1 MNKDTF
7 IVIIIRPYLGRERVM
22 KGYIVLSTGE
32 IFEGELLGKQQEV
45 YGEIVFFTGMT
56 GYEEVITDPS
66 FKGQMVV
73 FTYPLIGNYG
83 INQID
88 QESDVPQAS
97 ALIMQG
103 CRSQGYHYQS
113 RHSLQEYA
121 EKMNIP
127 ILVGVDTRAVVK
139 RIRELGDMGAV
150 ITTKP
155 ETVDFTTKQTIAMLD
170 LVKEVSTTQIK
181 TYGDGDHHVVMI
193 DFGYKKSILKSLIN
207 LGCKVTVVPY
217 DTDENTI
224 INLKPDGIF
233 LSNGPGNPKTLLHL
247 TAQIKRLAT
256 RYPTM
261 GICLG
266 HQLLALAFGGDTHK
280 LRFGHRGANQPV
292 QDLVTKKV
300 YITSQNHSY
309 VVTDSSLKETGFT
322 VRYVNI
328 NDKSV
333 EGMSHLDYSITSVQ
347 FHPEA
352 HPGPSDSE
360 EIFLGFLMDM
370 SSEERVKTYA

>member
-1 MNKDTF
+1 
-7 IVIIIRPYLGRERVM
+7 M

-32 IFEGELLGKQQEV
+32 IFEGELLGKEQEV

-66 FKGQMVV
+66 FKGQLVV

-88 QESDVPQAS
+88 QESEVPHAS

-103 CRSQGYHYQS
+103 CRNQGYHYQS
-113 RHSLQEYA
+113 RQSLQEYA

-150 ITTKP
+150 MTTNP
-155 ETVDFTTKQTIAMLD
+155 ETVDFTLKPIIGTLD
-170 LVKEVSTTQIK
+170 LVKEVSTTQIE

-217 DTDENTI
+217 DTDEMTI
-224 INLKPDGIF
+224 TNLNPDGIF
-233 LSNGPGNPKTLLHL
+233 LSNGPGNPKSLVHL

-309 VVTDSSLKETGFT
+309 VVTDGSLKQTGFT

-370 SSEERVKTYA
+370 SSKERVKTYA

>member
-1 MNKDTF
+1 
-7 IVIIIRPYLGRERVM
+7 M

-32 IFEGELLGKQQEV
+32 VFEGELLGNKQEV

-83 INQID
+83 INKID
-88 QESDVPQAS
+88 QESEVPQAS

-103 CRSQGYHYQS
+103 CRNHGFHYEALE
-113 RHSLQEYA
+113 SLQEYA
-121 EKMNIP
+121 EKNNIP

-150 ITTKP
+150 ITTNP
-155 ETVDFTTKQTIAMLD
+155 ETVDFTLKPSIGMLD
-170 LVKEVSTTQIK
+170 LVKEVSTTQIQ
-181 TYGDGDHHVVMI
+181 TYGDGDYHIVMI
-193 DFGYKKSILKSLIN
+193 DFGFKKSILKSLIGI
-207 LGCKVTVVPY
+207 GCKVTIVPY
-217 DTDENTI
+217 DTDEITI
-224 INLKPDGIF
+224 TNLNPDGIF
-233 LSNGPGNPKTLLHL
+233 LSNGPGNPKNLLHL
-247 TAQIKRLAT
+247 TGQIKRLAV

-280 LRFGHRGANQPV
+280 LSFGHRGANQPV
-292 QDLVTKKV
+292 QDLLTKKV

-309 VVTDSSLKETGFT
+309 VVTDSSLKQTGFT

-333 EGMSHLDYSITSVQ
+333 EGMSHLHYPITSVQ

-360 EIFLGFLMDM
+360 GIFLDFLTDI
-370 SSEERVKTYA
+370 SSKRSEKIYA

>member
-1 MNKDTF
+1 
-7 IVIIIRPYLGRERVM
+7 M

-32 IFEGELLGKQQEV
+32 TFEGELLGNVEQV
-45 YGEIVFFTGMT
+45 YGEVVFFTGMT

-83 INQID
+83 INGID
-88 QESDVPQAS
+88 QESVGPQAS

-103 CRSQGYHYQS
+103 CRSQGYHYEAID
-113 RHSLQEYA
+113 SLKEYA
-121 EKMNIP
+121 EKHSLP

-139 RIRELGDMGAV
+139 RIRELGDMGAI
-150 ITTKP
+150 ITTNLDS
-155 ETVDFTTKQTIAMLD
+155 VDFSSKQTIGTRD
-170 LVKEVSTTQIK
+170 LVQEVSTTTIESF
-181 TYGDGDHHVVMI
+181 GDGDHHVVMV
-193 DFGYKKSILKSLIN
+193 DFGYKKSIVTSLMK

-217 DTDENTI
+217 NTDELTI
-224 INLKPDGIF
+224 ANLGPDGILF
-233 LSNGPGNPKTLLHL
+233 SNGPGNPKKLLHL
-247 TAQIKRLAT
+247 TGQIKRLAT
-256 RYPTM
+256 TYPTM

-266 HQLLALAFGGDTHK
+266 HQLLALAFGGDTEK

-292 QDLVTKKV
+292 QDLLTKKV

-322 VRYVNI
+322 PRYVNI
-328 NDKSV
+328 NDRSI
-333 EGMSHLDYSITSVQ
+333 EGMSHSKYPITSVQ

-360 EIFLGFLMDM
+360 EIFLHFLTDM
-370 SSEERVKTYA
+370 SSKRREKVYA